1 MATQDAPSIVTTT
14 STTTA
19 DLSYLTTEVKQVAIE
34 NYHATQI
41 LYVKPKFGA
50 TAAAAL
56 AAATADAAVAAADD
70 CFVIPAG
77 KRKVIAKSTRGV
89 FCAISHIASG
99 AATTFT
105 MEGTA
110 FRD

>member
-50 TAAAAL
+50 TA
-56 AAATADAAVAAADD
+56 DAAVVGADD
-70 CFVIPAG
+70 VFVIPAG

>member
-56 AAATADAAVAAADD
+56 AAATADAAVVGADD
-70 CFVIPAG
+70 VFV
-77 KRKVIAKSTRGV
+77 
-89 FCAISHIASG
+89 ISHIASG